1 MITSFIIV
9 LPTSINNPPS
19 GNFNN
24 IVKVSGTSSS
34 GMNTFTNDGGEL
46 SANDEVYCS
55 LEYSGR
61 NWFGGQFSNVANLGS
76 FFNANFL

>member
-1 MITSFIIV
+1 
-9 LPTSINNPPS
+9 
-19 GNFNN
+19 
-24 IVKVSGTSSS
+24 
-34 GMNTFTNDGGEL
+34 MNTFTNDGGEL